1 MNGFGCTPSLI
12 PAPVVSTEVLIRNDG
27 WFPDIDATALRSAR
41 RIRDVVTPERL
52 ALAVTGAII
61 TVGNQLAAWQ
71 VAHLLAGHANLAE
84 VPSPKLGETSR
95 LVLLYTRAIGAY
107 AKAELVE
114 TYRDTDLTAQGQR
127 DADAVEPSIVDL
139 RRDGIHAVRDMLGR
153 ARVRAELI

>member
-1 MNGFGCTPSLI
+1 MSGFGCTPSLI
-12 PAPVVSTEVLIRNDG
+12 PPPVVSTEVLIPNDG
-27 WFPDIDATALRSAR
+27 WFPDIDATALRVAR

-71 VAHLLAGHANLAE
+71 VAHLLAGHANLAA
-84 VPSPKLGETSR
+84 VPSLKLGDTSR